1 MLEELK
7 NEVFK
12 SNLELV
18 RNGLVIQTW
27 GNASGRDKKSGMV
40 VIKPSGVSYD
50 TMKAEDM
57 VILDKNG
64 NVVEGKYRPSTDAP
78 THILLYEK
86 YGGIGGIVHTHSVY
100 ATSWAQAGR
109 SIPPLGTTHADHFYG
124 KVPCTR
130 KLTEE
135 ETESEYE
142 INTGNVIIEMLG
154 DSDPLL
160 IPSAL
165 VNCHGPFSWGKN
177 PEEAV
182 YNAVALET
190 VARMAFY
197 TILLGK
203 SEGVD
208 KYLLDKHFLRKHGN
222 DSYYGQN
229 S

>member
-1 MLEELK
+1 
-7 NEVFK
+7 
-12 SNLELV
+12 
-18 RNGLVIQTW
+18 
-27 GNASGRDKKSGMV
+27 
-40 VIKPSGVSYD
+40 
-50 TMKAEDM
+50 
-57 VILDKNG
+57 
-64 NVVEGKYRPSTDAP
+64 
-78 THILLYEK
+78 
-86 YGGIGGIVHTHSVY
+86 
-100 ATSWAQAGR
+100 
-109 SIPPLGTTHADHFYG
+109 
-124 KVPCTR
+124 
-130 KLTEE
+130 
-135 ETESEYE
+135 
-142 INTGNVIIEMLG
+142 VIIEMLG
-154 DSDPLL
+154 NSDPLL

-208 KYLLDKHFLRKHGN
+208 KYLLEKHFLRKHGN